1 MWRIYERV
9 RKNACNAV
17 FGTPFSI
24 SQSKGNMEP
33 LCFNKAIV
41 STVSKSIST
50 KELLTRLQTLSDEL
64 SSIDQ
69 DKVDRASLTSITKDL
84 INKKLLKHSNAGVQA
99 LTCCCL
105 ADILR
110 IYAPD
115 APYTALQLSL
125 IFQCMFQQFK
135 RLCDPQ
141 NPFVQ
146 HQTYLLKRLAEVK
159 SIILI
164 TDLPDSE
171 KLIDQVFEVLYELAS
186 HKDFPRNLEPLASDI
201 LSEIILETD
210 QISTAVLKRILNRL
224 LTDSADGAIMTGGG
238 ISNPGFNFSIAICE
252 ANVDRMSR
260 QIAKLFSE
268 MLYEN
273 TSKGGADADESLR
286 SALVLE
292 NLRKVHRLAILIW
305 KYVPEMLLALIGLI
319 DDELKAEDEKI
330 RVLATDTIGQ
340 MIGRSSGTT
349 IVHKVDFVA
358 AHNDI
363 WQNWLKKAVDGS
375 AAVRCKWVDQI
386 PRIVQEHAQDT
397 TSTREIDQELV
408 KGLMCCLLD
417 CDEKV
422 RFTACKCIAK
432 VPAKVFISR
441 VCNREILDTL
451 FKLLREKNSEI
462 RDQVM
467 RLLGKVFNSYLDAD
481 RNTSLLDFESSL
493 KDIPNQILSLIYIN
507 DRNITAAVDIALF
520 EQLLPFE
527 SNDMKRVERLCQV
540 YFSLNEKSRNSFLAI
555 NKRQQQVGEVIDKF
569 LDTVETIAQMP
580 EDKENE
586 LAQLKSLDKI
596 ITWLCASLPE
606 GLHSKECLER
616 LYKLRN
622 YRLFHLLKV
631 GISVDS
637 DYTTM
642 KNAMKELLSKLN
654 NPKNLRLSD
663 DKTTISTTDMIS
675 NVKLLVYRSSMILFN
690 RSNVLLLMNFAR
702 NKTHQWSSVADELL
716 ECVSTVNPELLK
728 DLIEEMAELI
738 STYNAKENEELTS
751 TLKSFYHFVRKYKD
765 HLPTSLAFINALK
778 AFCVAGSPAEAK
790 YASKIISQSNKRNAL
805 CTEVFHDIY
814 PLDLESEKITTH
826 LATIAEIF
834 LSEPL
839 VVAGEADEI
848 TTFLIK
854 EVLLQ
859 NRTTSDVGEAWIE
872 EPERFPA
879 LNAKIIALNIFTNR
893 LKSSNESEAL
903 ALSQPIFKLLMAL
916 IGNGGEIVS
925 DNSTPK
931 AFQCRLRLHAGLCI
945 LKLAKFAKLSEHFS
959 MKVTNRLTF
968 LLQDLNWNI
977 RQLFLLKL
985 QKYLSFELIPESFL
999 PLVFFM
1005 GHEPDA
1011 DLKSSAERSIRAIFH
1026 RLSGA
1031 NGGSIKFEVALLG
1044 LIHMISHTSEF
1055 KEFIASDT
1063 DDDVIKAY
1071 TYAMEYIVFY
1081 LKGISKAENVSLLYY
1096 IASRVKQY
1104 RDATLDENLY
1114 DQTPAPVDVKTL
1126 YSVAEIAQLTIR
1138 ELCQTR
1144 NWTMQTWPG
1153 KIKLAPKL
1161 FAPMKST
1168 DEAQAI
1174 IRQAF
1179 VPTQVLPKLTTI
1191 IKSRLN
1197 AKSRIAT
1204 KNVSNTGTTKAKRS
1218 TSSNVGTKT
1227 KRLKKSAPRATTN
1240 KSAEPSRRSSRARKQ
1255 VTYAEGNS
1263 DEDEDASDVEE
1274 SSDDSDFS
1282 S

>member
-1 MWRIYERV
+1 MERL
-9 RKNACNAV
+9 N
-17 FGTPFSI
+17 
-24 SQSKGNMEP
+24 
-33 LCFNKAIV
+33 FNKAIV
-41 STVSKSIST
+41 STVSKSIPT
-50 KELLTRLQTLSDEL
+50 RELLSRLQTLSDEL

-69 DKVDRASLTSITKDL
+69 DKVDRASLTHIKDDL
-84 INKKLLKHSNAGVQA
+84 INKKLLKHANAGVQA
-99 LTCCCL
+99 LACCCL

-115 APYTALQLSL
+115 APFTALQLSL

-141 NPFVQ
+141 NPFIQ
-146 HQTYLLKRLAEVK
+146 QQTYLLKRLAEVR

-171 KLIDQVFEVLYELAS
+171 KLIDQVFEVLYDLAS

-210 QISTAVLKRILNRL
+210 HISTAVLKRILNRL
-224 LTDSADGAIMTGGG
+224 LTDSADGALMTGGG

-268 MLYEN
+268 MLYED
-273 TSKGGADADESLR
+273 TSKRGADADESIR
-286 SALVLE
+286 SALVLD
-292 NLRKVHRLAILIW
+292 NLRKVHRLAVLIW

-319 DDELKAEDEKI
+319 DDELKADDEKVRI
-330 RVLATDTIGQ
+330 LATDTIGQ
-340 MIGRSSGTT
+340 MIGCSSGTT

-358 AHNDI
+358 AHNEI
-363 WQNWLKKAVDGS
+363 WQNWLKKALDGS
-375 AAVRCKWVDQI
+375 AAVRCKWVDQV
-386 PRIVQEHAQDT
+386 PRIVQQHAQDT
-397 TSTREIDQELV
+397 TSTREIDQKLA

-417 CDEKV
+417 YDEKV

-432 VPAKVFISR
+432 VPAKVFIGR

-451 FKLLREKNSEI
+451 FKLLREKNSDI

-467 RLLGKVFNSYLDAD
+467 KLLGEVFNTYLDAD
-481 RNTSLLDFESSL
+481 KNISLLEIESSL

-527 SNDMKRVERLCQV
+527 GNDIKRVERLCQV
-540 YFSLNEKSRNSFLAI
+540 YFSLNEKSKNSFLAI
-555 NKRQQQVGEVIDKF
+555 NKRQKQMGEVVGKF
-569 LDTVETIAQMP
+569 LHTVETITQLS
-580 EDKENE
+580 ENKENE
-586 LAQLKSLDKI
+586 PAQLKSLDKI

-622 YRLFHLLKV
+622 YRLLHLLKV
-631 GISVDS
+631 GISFDS
-637 DYTTM
+637 DYATM
-642 KNAMKELLSKLN
+642 KNAMKELLTKLN
-654 NPKNLRLSD
+654 NPKNLRLSE

-690 RSNVLLLMNFAR
+690 RSNVLVLMNLAR
-702 NKTHQWSSVADELL
+702 NKSHQWSSVADELL
-716 ECVSTVNPELLK
+716 ECVSTINPELLK

-738 STYNAKENEELTS
+738 STPKTEGSEESTS
-751 TLKSFYHFVRKYKD
+751 TLKSFYHFVRMYKD
-765 HLPTSLAFINALK
+765 HFPSSPAFTNALK
-778 AFCVAGSPAEAK
+778 AFCVSGSPAEAK
-790 YASKIISQSNKRNAL
+790 YALKILSQSNRKVAL

-814 PLDLESEKITTH
+814 PLDLDCDKITTH
-826 LATIAEIF
+826 LAAIAEIF

-839 VVAGEADEI
+839 VVAGKADEI

-854 EVLLQ
+854 EILLQ
-859 NRTTSDVGEAWIE
+859 NRTISEVNEAWIE
-872 EPERFPA
+872 EPDKFPA
-879 LNAKIIALNIFTNR
+879 LTAKIIAMTIFTNR
-893 LKSSNESEAL
+893 LKSSNESEAPS
-903 ALSQPIFKLLMAL
+903 LSQPVLKLFMAL

-959 MKVTNRLTF
+959 VNITNRLTF
-968 LLQDLNWNI
+968 LLQDLNWNV
-977 RQLFLLKL
+977 RQLFLLKM
-985 QKYLSFELIPESFL
+985 QKYLSFDLIPESFL

-1011 DLKSSAERSIRAIFH
+1011 NLKASAERSIRAIFH

-1055 KEFIASDT
+1055 KHLISSDS
-1063 DDDVIKAY
+1063 DENVIKAY
-1071 TYAMEYIVFY
+1071 TYAMEYIIFY
-1081 LKGISKAENVSLLYY
+1081 LKSISKAENVSLLYY

-1104 RDATLDENLY
+1104 RDATLDENMY
-1114 DQTPAPVDVKTL
+1114 DQTPAPVEARTL
-1126 YSVAEIAQLTIR
+1126 YCVAEIAQLTVR
-1138 ELCQTR
+1138 ELCHIR

-1153 KIKLAPKL
+1153 KVKLAPKL

-1168 DEAQAI
+1168 GEAQTI
-1174 IRQAF
+1174 IRHAF

-1197 AKSRIAT
+1197 AKPKIVSKA
-1204 KNVSNTGTTKAKRS
+1204 VSNAVTTKAKRS
-1218 TSSNVGTKT
+1218 TSSNVQRMKT
-1227 KRLKKSAPRATTN
+1227 KRSKKSAHRATT
-1240 KSAEPSRRSSRARKQ
+1240 KELTEPSRRSNRARKQ
-1255 VTYAEGNS
+1255 VTYVEDNS
-1263 DEDEDASDVEE
+1263 DGDEDASDVED
-1274 SSDDSDFS
+1274 SSDDGDFS